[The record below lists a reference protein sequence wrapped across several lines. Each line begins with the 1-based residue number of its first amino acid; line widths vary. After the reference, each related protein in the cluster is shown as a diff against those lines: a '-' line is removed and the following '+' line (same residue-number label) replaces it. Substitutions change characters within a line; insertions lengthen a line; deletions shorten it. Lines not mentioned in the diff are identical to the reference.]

1 MEHNFTGQNAVQPTK
16 FSASSILTLIFAAV
30 AFAMIFFSPFGPI
43 NSSFIPFHPMGWAG
57 IFVYLAMLARYSQKY
72 QKSKDD
78 FWFILA
84 LIFFPLTISNLY
96 FFPISEFLGL
106 GMFGWGVVMI
116 AVSFICFVIFGK
128 VKILKYAN
136 LLMLML
142 FPLFVAVWKFPQ
154 LGVPSAFS
162 FLALL
167 FIIVVTVTLS
177 YYSFLRKEYLL
188 IVGILLNFIVT
199 GLIVTLYLI
208 TGFLPFGW
216 SQPLM
221 AVITDRIAIFGGI
234 LMVLNFPIIQEFFQ
248 RLKRS
253 NE

>member
-1 MEHNFTGQNAVQPTK
+1 LVEQCPAKHLGVSPL
-16 FSASSILTLIFAAV
+16 SILTVVFASLS
-30 AFAMIFFSPFGPI
+30 FSMIFFSPFGPLD
-43 NSSFIPFHPMGWAG
+43 SSFIPFHPIGWAG
-57 IFVYLAMLARYSQKY
+57 IFVYLAMITCYSQKY
-72 QKSKDD
+72 QKTKDD

-96 FFPISEFLGL
+96 FFPIPEFLGL

-116 AVSFICFVIFGK
+116 AVCFICFVIFSK
-128 VKILKYAN
+128 VRIFKYSN
-136 LLMLML
+136 LFMLML

-167 FIIVVTVTLS
+167 FIIVMTVTLS
-177 YYSFLRKEYLL
+177 YYAFLRKEYLL
-188 IVGILLNFIVT
+188 IAGIFLNFIVT

-208 TGFLPFGW
+208 NGFLPFGW

-234 LMVLNFPIIQEFFQ
+234 LMVVGPTMHSVQQIKLHK
-248 RLKRS
+248 LK
-253 NE
+253 